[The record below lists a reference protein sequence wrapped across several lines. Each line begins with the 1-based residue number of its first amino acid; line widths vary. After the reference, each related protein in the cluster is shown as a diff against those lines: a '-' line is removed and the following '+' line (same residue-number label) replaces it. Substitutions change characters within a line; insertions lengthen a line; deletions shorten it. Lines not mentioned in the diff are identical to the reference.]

1 MDSKGLVCA
10 SRTDLQTHKRPFAH
24 GAPHQSD
31 LLSAVRALQ
40 PTALI
45 GVSSQPGAFTPEVLQ
60 VCPHSL
66 LHMGSAR

>member
-10 SRTDLQTHKRPFAH
+10 SRTDLQPHKQPFAH
-24 GAPHQSD
+24 DAPHQRD

-60 VCPHSL
+60 VCSSVRSTL
-66 LHMGSAR
+66 A